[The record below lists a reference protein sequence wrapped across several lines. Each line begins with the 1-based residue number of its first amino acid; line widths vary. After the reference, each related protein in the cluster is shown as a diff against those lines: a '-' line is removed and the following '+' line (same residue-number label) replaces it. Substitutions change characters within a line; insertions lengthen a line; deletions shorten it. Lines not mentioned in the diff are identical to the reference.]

1 MKVID
6 GMIPVEIQI
15 EDDGTVYV
23 TVFPGE
29 INEAEVFKNTSRG
42 ASGTDEDA
50 YSLLDLVH
58 WDDPK
63 TWIAV

>member
-6 GMIPVEIQI
+6 GIIPIEIQI

-23 TVFPGE
+23 MVFPGE
-29 INEAEVFKNTSRG
+29 IDVHDIRTSDTCDNDG
-42 ASGTDEDA
+42 DGHKA
-50 YSLLDLVH
+50 LDLVY